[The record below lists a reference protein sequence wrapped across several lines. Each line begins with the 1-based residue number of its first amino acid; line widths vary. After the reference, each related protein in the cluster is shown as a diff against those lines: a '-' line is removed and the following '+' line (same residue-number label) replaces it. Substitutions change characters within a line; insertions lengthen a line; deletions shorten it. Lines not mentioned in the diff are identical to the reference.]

1 VRRGNPSAPFS
12 LAYNLLMPTFGGAR
26 KQPELQ
32 IRCDVN
38 SIPVSAKCS
47 SCGESMPQS
56 ESRLE
61 PMDKV
66 GWFTAQFEE
75 HKALKHPPAPPKQF
89 GSMSQG
95 H

>member
-1 VRRGNPSAPFS
+1 MA
-12 LAYNLLMPTFGGAR
+12 
-26 KQPELQ
+26 
-32 IRCDVN
+32 
-38 SIPVSAKCS
+38 
-47 SCGESMPQS
+47 QS

-89 GSMSQG
+89 GSLSQER
-95 H
+95 